1 LNVDA
6 PKPDGFT
13 RPHFLLGAVF
23 LGLQFGDW
31 NYYLITGLRPPN
43 AFMAFGATSLP
54 WMLFFGG
61 MRVAI
66 AIVTSGF
73 IRLGWVV
80 AFAALLLSW
89 VGLVDGPG
97 LSSWLVREALMTLSA
112 SLFIVGGISGA
123 RSFALRVLALA
134 MIVAV
139 IPFRYYTAKHWDDVT
154 GRTTIMSRDWPF
166 QEDRCRN
173 S

>member
-1 LNVDA
+1 LKVDA

-13 RPHFLLGAVF
+13 RPHFFLGAVF

-31 NYYLITGLRPPN
+31 IYYVITGLRPPN

-61 MRVAI
+61 MRVAM
-66 AIVTSGF
+66 AIVTSGL

-80 AFAALLLSW
+80 ALAALLLSW
-89 VGLVDGPG
+89 VGLVDGSG
-97 LSSWLVREALMTLSA
+97 LSSWLIREGLMTLSA
-112 SLFIVGGISGA
+112 SLFLVGGISGA
-123 RSFALRVLALA
+123 RSFALRVLALV

-139 IPFRYYTAKHWDDVT
+139 IPFRYYTVKHWDDLT
-154 GRTTIMSRDWPF
+154 GRTTIMTRD
-166 QEDRCRN
+166 
-173 S
+173 